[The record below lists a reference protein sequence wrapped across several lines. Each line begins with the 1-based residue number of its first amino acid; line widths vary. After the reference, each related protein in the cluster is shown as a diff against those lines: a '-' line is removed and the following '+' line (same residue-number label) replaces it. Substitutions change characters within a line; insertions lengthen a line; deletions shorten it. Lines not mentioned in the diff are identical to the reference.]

1 MGVLFVKLCKLREI
15 RRLEGWKTRA
25 KKLPLMKLLP
35 NFCVFTYE
43 ARAKLHVAEEHH
55 EQN

>member
-1 MGVLFVKLCKLREI
+1 MPAAFP
-15 RRLEGWKTRA
+15 A
-25 KKLPLMKLLP
+25 KKLLPMKLSA